1 MKKRKKVIRAGSL
14 VWATTCTPPAPCD
27 PEHIRAVK
35 SRATTAARKAL
46 NLKAAYRRL
55 EMLIAAN
62 FMPTDIM
69 VTLTYR
75 PEDLP
80 PTRKHALKLLRKF
93 IKHLR
98 EYRKAR
104 GLSLKYIYVTEGLHG
119 DKRFHHHLIINA
131 AAGDY
136 EVIRSLWVWGEQV
149 DFEPL
154 AERECSQMA
163 HYLTKESVEG
173 KPNGA
178 QLWTG
183 SRNLTKPTIETS
195 WIDANETLTVPA
207 GCVVIER
214 EERQNEFGSF
224 SYLKY
229 RVLPPQPR
237 KTRPRRTSKR
247 LPVPPTLYEI
257 DADIRPHARH

>member
-1 MKKRKKVIRAGSL
+1 M
-14 VWATTCTPPAPCD
+14 
-27 PEHIRAVK
+27 
-35 SRATTAARKAL
+35 
-46 NLKAAYRRL
+46 
-55 EMLIAAN
+55 
-62 FMPTDIM
+62 
-69 VTLTYR
+69 
-75 PEDLP
+75 
-80 PTRKHALKLLRKF
+80 KLLRKF
-93 IKHLR
+93 IKQLR

-104 GLSLKYIYVTEGLHG
+104 GLTLKYIYVTEGLHG

-136 EVIRSLWVWGEQV
+136 KVIRSLWVWGEQV

-154 AERECSQMA
+154 AEREYSQMA

-183 SRNLTKPTIETS
+183 SRNLTKPTVETS
-195 WIDANETLTVPA
+195 WTDANETLTVPA
-207 GCVVIER
+207 GCVEIEN
-214 EERQNEFGSF
+214 QSWSNEFGSF

>member
-1 MKKRKKVIRAGSL
+1 MYLHTALAVYRLCKEV
-14 VWATTCTPPAPCD
+14 CD
-27 PEHIRAVK
+27 
-35 SRATTAARKAL
+35 
-46 NLKAAYRRL
+46 YRV
-55 EMLIAAN
+55 AQ
-62 FMPTDIM
+62 T
-69 VTLTYR
+69 
-75 PEDLP
+75 DLP

-93 IKHLR
+93 IKQLR

-104 GLSLKYIYVTEGLHG
+104 GLTLKYIYVTEGLHS

-154 AERECSQMA
+154 AEREYSQMA

-183 SRNLTKPTIETS
+183 SRNLTKPTVETS
-195 WIDANETLTVPA
+195 WTDANETLTVPA

-224 SYLKY
+224 SYIAATAAQDAPAPY
-229 RVLPPQPR
+229 QQAF
-237 KTRPRRTSKR
+237 TRPAYT
-247 LPVPPTLYEI
+247 V
-257 DADIRPHARH
+257 

>member
-14 VWATTCTPPAPCD
+14 VWATICTPPAPCD
-27 PEHIRAVK
+27 PEHIRAAK
-35 SRATTAARKAL
+35 SRATTAARNAL

-55 EMLIAAN
+55 EMLLAAN
-62 FMPTDIM
+62 FVPTDFM

-93 IKHLR
+93 IKQLR

-104 GLSLKYIYVTEGLHG
+104 GLTLKYIYVTEGLHG
-119 DKRFHHHLIINA
+119 DKHFHHHLIINA

-154 AERECSQMA
+154 AEREYSQMA
-163 HYLTKESVEG
+163 HYLTKESVAG

-183 SRNLTKPTIETS
+183 SRNLTKPTVETS
-195 WIDANETLTVPA
+195 WTDANEPLTVPA

-224 SYLKY
+224 SYIKY

-257 DADIRPHARH
+257 DADIRPYAQR